1 MKITEIN
8 FIHERFELVAIKM
21 YTILLIHWAM
31 EKLNT
36 VEKIKYIPNLLV
48 YYR

>member
-31 EKLNT
+31 EKLN
-36 VEKIKYIPNLLV
+36 VVKIKYIPILLV

>member
-21 YTILLIHWAM
+21 YSILLIHWARR
-31 EKLNT
+31 KLNPI
-36 VEKIKYIPNLLV
+36 EKIKYIPILLV
-48 YYR
+48 NYR